1 MRVRVNG
8 EEREVAP
15 DTTVAGLVA
24 DVAGSREQV
33 AVAVNGEV
41 VRRHQWDE
49 VTLGSGDRVE
59 IVAAIQGGG

>member
-8 EEREVAP
+8 EDREVPA

-24 DVAGSREQV
+24 DVAGVDGRV

-41 VRRHQWDE
+41 VRRDQWDQVE
-49 VTLGSGDRVE
+49 VGSDDRVE
-59 IVAAIQGGG
+59 IVAAIQGGR